1 MKNFARYAFDL
12 PAHGP
17 VAWPTAVG
25 GLTESGADRF
35 LTITFTRRA
44 TASDLSYVV
53 ESSQDLTH
61 WAPVAT
67 VAPGSPAS
75 VSVQD
80 ATPAAPEA
88 PRRFLRTRAVFD
100 ERSSPSRP

>member
-1 MKNFARYAFDL
+1 MNQLVPGGIYADQTT
-12 PAHGP
+12 
-17 VAWPTAVG
+17 PT
-25 GLTESGADRF
+25 
-35 LTITFTRRA
+35 
-44 TASDLSYVV
+44 
-53 ESSQDLTH
+53 LTH
-61 WAPVAT
+61 WTPVAT
-67 VAPGSPAS
+67 GAPGSPAS